1 MHEIV
6 LRSEYFLV
14 IRMRLHP
21 GIRIDKIPAKGVAGL
36 IFTLAMLAI
45 LFVGVPACR
54 WLLLFSVPVGLIIGA
69 PLYLWHRRSR
79 G

>member
-1 MHEIV
+1 VFVV
-6 LRSEYFLV
+6 LDMGKHPV
-14 IRMRLHP
+14 INMA
-21 GIRIDKIPAKGVAGL
+21 KIPAKGVAGL

-69 PLYLWHRRSR
+69 TLYLWHRRSR